1 VTTRKL
7 RIMRLIA
14 AIVSI
19 DADDDPRTP
28 CLMNAPIKPSTNRP
42 KGGPSKSS
50 NCSVDV

>member
-19 DADDDPRTP
+19 DAADDRSTL
-28 CLMNAPIKPSTNRP
+28 CLTNAPIKPSTNRP
-42 KGGPSKSS
+42 KGGPSISS
-50 NCSVDV
+50 NFSIDV